1 MKFRFC
7 GDLEP
12 PAWLLAEIPCIAQ
25 SVQNGVDLDVVTGA
39 IVSAIVKAASYDE
52 VLDHLIAAV
61 GEVDAKA
68 ILVSIK
74 WILVHAAKYNV
85 QEGVLLSEVQQLGLP
100 SGVAGTLASVFHLHQ
115 QTLRRHLQLHN
126 HLAPASSA
134 VPCKWELS
142 YTLATEA
149 ATELAAPSIQ
159 LTLGQPEKTI
169 AFDLDV
175 HTFRVLRQELH
186 AARALMASSASHVE

>member
-1 MKFRFC
+1 MDIRRIG
-7 GDLEP
+7 GDNDV
-12 PAWLLAEIPCIAQ
+12 CD
-25 SVQNGVDLDVVTGA
+25 VQ
-39 IVSAIVKAASYDE
+39 
-52 VLDHLIAAV
+52 
-61 GEVDAKA
+61 A

-74 WILVHAAKYNV
+74 WI
-85 QEGVLLSEVQQLGLP
+85 
-100 SGVAGTLASVFHLHQ
+100 
-115 QTLRRHLQLHN
+115 
-126 HLAPASSA
+126 LAPASSA